1 MKRHSPLMMLVLAC
15 AAATAVAGPLDKT
28 ECIAPAK
35 PGGGFDLTCKLAQSG
50 LMEGKFIADPMRITY
65 MPGGIGA
72 VAYNAIV
79 AQRPGEANTIVAFSG
94 GSLLNLA
101 QGKFGRYNENDVR
114 WLAAVGSDFGAVIV
128 AESSPF
134 KSMKDLVAAVKA
146 DPTKVVFGA
155 GGTVGS
161 QDWMK
166 AALTARAAGLNPK
179 SMRFVAFEGGGEAIT
194 ALQGGHVQVYSG
206 DASEAEEQLK
216 AGAKIRVLAVMSDK
230 RLEGS
235 LATIPTAKE
244 QGFDIEWP
252 IIRGFYLG
260 PKVSDADYKVWAD
273 TFSKMMAT
281 PAFNKLRAERGLFPF
296 TKTGAGARRLRQG
309 ARRLLPHVGQGLRP
323 ERRRRQ
329 VAPTRACGAHAPAG
343 HQEEGLMSDRIL
355 GAACL
360 VAGAGMAWAAHDYA
374 APISYEPVG
383 PRAFP
388 LLLAGLMALAGAW
401 LVARPGPRR
410 FRIAARANQDRSG
423 SRSWRSSPM
432 PRCSKPSASRSRRR

>member
-1 MKRHSPLMMLVLAC
+1 MMLKTILATAAVTL
-15 AAATAVAGPLDKT
+15 AAAMASAVAGPLDKT

-35 PGGGFDLTCKLAQSG
+35 PGGGFDLTCKLAQSA
-50 LMEGKFIADPMRITY
+50 LMEGKYIADPMRISY

-79 AQRPGEANTIVAFSG
+79 AQRPAEANTIVAFSG

-114 WLAAVGSDFGAVIV
+114 WLAAIGSDYGAVIV
-128 AESSPF
+128 AENSPI
-134 KSMKDLVAAVKA
+134 KTMADLVAAVKA
-146 DPTKVVFGA
+146 DPSKVVFGA

-206 DASEAEEQLK
+206 DASEAEEQAK
-216 AGAKIRVLAVMSDK
+216 AGAKIRVIAVMADK
-230 RLEGS
+230 RLEGK
-235 LATIPTAKE
+235 LANVPTAKE

-260 PKVSDADYKVWAD
+260 PKVSDADYKAWVDA
-273 TFSKMMAT
+273 FNKMMAT

-296 TKTGAGARRLRQG
+296 AKTGTDLDAFVKQRVAFYRTL
-309 ARRLLPHVGQGLRP
+309 AADFGLN
-323 ERRRRQ
+323 
-329 VAPTRACGAHAPAG
+329 VA
-343 HQEEGLMSDRIL
+343 
-355 GAACL
+355 
-360 VAGAGMAWAAHDYA
+360 
-374 APISYEPVG
+374 
-383 PRAFP
+383 
-388 LLLAGLMALAGAW
+388 
-401 LVARPGPRR
+401 
-410 FRIAARANQDRSG
+410 
-423 SRSWRSSPM
+423 
-432 PRCSKPSASRSRRR
+432 K